1 MRIEHLSF
9 PSWKSLAAVAAAGV
23 LTLALVAPASAQTN
37 QAPTPQNDAVTTAED
52 TAIDINVLANDTD
65 PEGDTLS
72 VAAVGVPA
80 HGTATINGDGT
91 LKYTPAANY
100 HGADS
105 FTYAVTDGALVASA
119 TVTMTVTPVNDAP
132 VAANDAYDVTKNT
145 PKAMDVRAND
155 TDVDGDTLTIVST
168 TAPAHGTVV
177 IGDGKVTY
185 TPTADYV
192 GADVFTYTITDGSLT
207 ASASVAVTVKE
218 SKDHSSDFDAKVAAA
233 CQTGAAQPGVTALCG
248 IYLSGNLPAWAEYHI
263 GKNILKLAAT
273 TPKHDDKVTAVCAA
287 TTQDVVLQLC
297 SVYSAGNLPVF
308 VQERVGKLILKI
320 ETKSTLTSVKDQDK
334 DHKESKSSKDKASK
348 NKSGSQSISDSGD
361 DDDDDDDRRK
371 SRRGHYSRWGW
382 GHWGHR

>member
-1 MRIEHLSF
+1 MRIEHFSF

-37 QAPTPQNDAVTTAED
+37 QAPTPQNDAVTTTED
-52 TAIDINVLANDTD
+52 TAIDIDALANDTD
-65 PEGDTLS
+65 PEGNTLS
-72 VAAVGVPA
+72 VAAVGVAA

-100 HGADS
+100 HGTDS
-105 FTYAVTDGALVASA
+105 FTYAVTDGALVSSA

-132 VAANDAYDVTKNT
+132 VATDDTYDVTKNT

-168 TAPAHGTVV
+168 TAPAHGTVA
-177 IGDGKVTY
+177 IGDSKVTY
-185 TPTADYV
+185 TPIEGYV

-218 SKDHSSDFDAKVAAA
+218 PTTPTTDFDAKVVAA

-248 IYLSGNLPAWAEYHI
+248 IYLTGNLPAWAEYHV
-263 GKNILKLAAT
+263 GKNILKLAVT
-273 TPKHDDKVTAVCAA
+273 TPKHDEKVTAVCAA
-287 TTQDVVLQLC
+287 TTEGVVSQLC
-297 SVYSAGNLPVF
+297 AVYSAGNLPVF
-308 VQERVGKLILKI
+308 AQERVGKLILKI
-320 ETKSTLTSVKDQDK
+320 EAKATSPAIKDHQKSDK

-361 DDDDDDDRRK
+361 DDDDHDGK
-371 SRRGHYSRWGW
+371 SRHGRDGRWGRD
-382 GHWGHR
+382 HR

>member
-1 MRIEHLSF
+1 
-9 PSWKSLAAVAAAGV
+9 
-23 LTLALVAPASAQTN
+23 
-37 QAPTPQNDAVTTAED
+37 
-52 TAIDINVLANDTD
+52 
-65 PEGDTLS
+65 
-72 VAAVGVPA
+72 
-80 HGTATINGDGT
+80 
-91 LKYTPAANY
+91 
-100 HGADS
+100 
-105 FTYAVTDGALVASA
+105 
-119 TVTMTVTPVNDAP
+119 
-132 VAANDAYDVTKNT
+132 
-145 PKAMDVRAND
+145 
-155 TDVDGDTLTIVST
+155 VDGDTLTIVST

-361 DDDDDDDRRK
+361 DDDDDDD
-371 SRRGHYSRWGW
+371 SGDDDSGDDDDSSGDAHQECVDFYTSCAGVDADTAETYCQWLDVYDQNDECINNAFDNYFQCLNDNVDCDNW
-382 GHWGHR
+382 DDEAAQDCADQAVADILDCF